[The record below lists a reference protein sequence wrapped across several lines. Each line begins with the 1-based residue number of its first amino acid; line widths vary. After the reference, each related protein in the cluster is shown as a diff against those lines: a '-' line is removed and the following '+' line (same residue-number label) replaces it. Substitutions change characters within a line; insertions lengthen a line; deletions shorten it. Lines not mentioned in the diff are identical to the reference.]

1 MAASGPDAT
10 TPPDYA
16 AGLAPVK
23 GRYLA
28 LVLLI
33 LVYTLNFLD
42 RQIISILKDPI
53 GEELGL
59 SDTQL
64 GLMGGL
70 AFALLYTTLAIPVAW
85 LADRKSR
92 IWIMTWALGIWSA
105 FTAICGLAGNF
116 WQLFFARM
124 GVGVGEAGGVA
135 PAYSVIAD
143 YFPPKQRA
151 RALAIYSFGIPV
163 GSAAGILFG
172 GLLAQYV
179 DWRFAFISIGLF
191 GVLLAPVFRLLVKDP
206 PRDYYDSIPEGVKP
220 LSFLATC
227 RLAFSK
233 TTFWL
238 MALGAAFSSM
248 VGYGL
253 LYWMPTFLSRSMGL
267 SLVDRSW
274 YLAGILLIGGVA
286 GMLLGGFLADRL
298 GQKSKAYYPLIPAI
312 AFAISAPLYV
322 LGVLTT
328 DPLIAFFIFLV
339 PQALGL
345 VWLGPIITAVQH
357 LGPSTSRTMI
367 SALFLLINNLIG
379 ITVGTWFFGFASDQL
394 KPMLGDESIKYSF
407 IIGLSFYLV
416 AALLLFLASFRI
428 KKDWVA

>member
-10 TPPDYA
+10 MTPDYA
-16 AGLAPVK
+16 GPQPLK
-23 GRYLA
+23 GRYIA
-28 LVLLI
+28 LVMLI

-53 GEELGL
+53 AEELKL

-143 YFPPKQRA
+143 YFPPRQRA

-191 GVLLAPVFRLLVKDP
+191 GVLLAPLFRLLVKDP
-206 PRDYYDSIPEGVKP
+206 PRNYHDPAQIDARP
-220 LSFLATC
+220 LGFLAVC
-227 RLAFSK
+227 RLAFAK
-233 TTFWL
+233 PTFWL

-253 LYWMPTFLSRSMGL
+253 LYWMPTFLARSMNL

-274 YLAGILLIGGVA
+274 YLAGILFIGGVA
-286 GMLLGGFLADRL
+286 GMMLGGLLADRL
-298 GQKSKAYYPLIPAI
+298 GQKSKGYYPLIPAI

-357 LGPSTSRTMI
+357 LGPANSRTMI

-394 KPMLGDESIKYSF
+394 KPMLGEESIKYAF

-428 KKDWVA
+428 KKDWVD

>member
-1 MAASGPDAT
+1 MSASDPAAAPTA
-10 TPPDYA
+10 PPE
-16 AGLAPVK
+16 GIK

-28 LVLLI
+28 LALLI

-53 GEELGL
+53 GQELGL
-59 SDTQL
+59 DDQQL

-85 LADRKSR
+85 LADRTSR
-92 IWIMTWALGIWSA
+92 VWIMTWALGIWSA
-105 FTAICGLAGNF
+105 FTAICGFTSNF
-116 WQLFFARM
+116 IQLFFARM

-135 PAYSVIAD
+135 PAYSLIAD

-191 GVLLAPVFRLLVKDP
+191 GVLLAPVFRLAVKDP
-206 PRDYYDSIPEGVKP
+206 PRGLYDTKSGAEKP
-220 LSFLATC
+220 LGFLPAC
-227 RLAFSK
+227 RLAFAKPS
-233 TTFWL
+233 FWL
-238 MALGAAFSSM
+238 LALGAAFSSM

-253 LYWMPTFLSRSMGL
+253 LYWMPTYLARSMGM

-274 YLAGILLIGGVA
+274 FLAGVLFFGGVA
-286 GMLLGGFLADRL
+286 GMMLGGFLADRF
-298 GQKSKAYYPLIPAI
+298 GGKQKGAYALIPAI
-312 AFAISAPLYV
+312 AFLISAPLYV

-328 DPLIAFFIFLV
+328 DITLAFFIFLV

-345 VWLGPIITAVQH
+345 VWLGPVITAVQH
-357 LGPSTSRTMI
+357 LGPANSRTMI

-379 ITVGTWFFGFASDQL
+379 IAVGTWFFGAASEAL
-394 KPMLGDESIKYSF
+394 KPQFGDESIKIAF
-407 IIGLSFYLV
+407 IIGLSFYVV
-416 AALLLFLASFRI
+416 AAFLLFLASFRI
-428 KKDWVA
+428 RKDWVD

>member
-1 MAASGPDAT
+1 MSVSGPDSSPT
-10 TPPDYA
+10 QPEP
-16 AGLAPVK
+16 LK

-28 LVLLI
+28 LGMLI

-53 GEELGL
+53 GKELQL

-70 AFALLYTTLAIPVAW
+70 AFALLYTTLAIPIAW

-92 IWIMTWALGIWSA
+92 VWIMTWSLGIWSA
-105 FTAICGLAGNF
+105 FTAICGLTGNF
-116 WQLFFARM
+116 IQLFFARM

-135 PAYSVIAD
+135 PAYSLIAD

-172 GLLAQYV
+172 GLLAQYI

-191 GVLLAPVFRLLVKDP
+191 GVLVAPVFRMLVKDP
-206 PRDYYDSIPEGVKP
+206 PRNMYDAQPAGAKALGFIP
-220 LSFLATC
+220 AC
-227 RLAFSK
+227 RLAFAKPS
-233 TTFWL
+233 FWL
-238 MALGAAFSSM
+238 MAFGAAFSSM

-253 LYWMPTFLSRSMGL
+253 LYWMPTFLDRSMGL

-274 YLAGILLIGGVA
+274 YLAGILFIGGVA
-286 GMLLGGFLADRL
+286 GMMMGGFLADRL
-298 GQKSKAYYPLIPAI
+298 GQKSKRFYPLIPAV

-322 LGVLTT
+322 LGVLTS
-328 DPLIAFFIFLV
+328 DPFIAFFVFLI

-357 LGPSTSRTMI
+357 LGPANSRTMI

-379 ITVGTWFFGFASDQL
+379 IAVGTWFFGFASDQL
-394 KPMLGDESIKYSF
+394 KPTFGEESIKYAF
-407 IIGLSFYLV
+407 IFGLSFYLI
-416 AALLLFLASFRI
+416 AAILLFLASFRI
-428 KKDWVA
+428 KKDWVD

>member
-10 TPPDYA
+10 TTPDYA
-16 AGLAPVK
+16 GPQPLK
-23 GRYLA
+23 GRYIA
-28 LVLLI
+28 LGMLI

-53 GEELGL
+53 AEQLDL
-59 SDTQL
+59 SYTEM

-92 IWIMTWALGIWSA
+92 VWIMTWALGIWSA
-105 FTAICGLAGNF
+105 FTALCGLTGNF

-135 PAYSVIAD
+135 PAYSLVAD
-143 YFPPKQRA
+143 YFPPRQRA
-151 RALAIYSFGIPV
+151 KALAIYSFGIPV

-206 PRDYYDSIPEGVKP
+206 PRNLYDTKPASEKP
-220 LSFLATC
+220 LGFTAAC
-227 RLAFSK
+227 KLAFAK
-233 TTFWL
+233 PTFWL
-238 MALGAAFSSM
+238 LSLGAAFSSM

-253 LYWMPTFLSRSMGL
+253 LYWMPTFLGTSMKL
-267 SLVDRSW
+267 SLIDRSW
-274 YLAGILLIGGVA
+274 YLAGILFIGGVA
-286 GMLLGGFLADRL
+286 GMMLGGFLADRL
-298 GQKSKAYYPLIPAI
+298 GQKSKGAYPLIPAI

-322 LGVLTT
+322 LGVMTT
-328 DPLIAFFIFLV
+328 DPVTAFFIFLV

-345 VWLGPIITAVQH
+345 VWLGPIVTAVQH
-357 LGPSTSRTMI
+357 LGPSNSRTMI

-379 ITVGTWFFGFASDQL
+379 IAVGTYFFGAVADAL
-394 KPMLGDESIKYSF
+394 KPNLGDEAIKYSF
-407 IIGLSFYLV
+407 VIGLSFYLV

-428 KKDWVA
+428 KKDWVD

>member
-1 MAASGPDAT
+1 MPTASSPTVAT
-10 TPPDYA
+10 PMISRTA
-16 AGLAPVK
+16 T
-23 GRYLA
+23 
-28 LVLLI
+28 I
-33 LVYTLNFLD
+33 YTLNFLD

-53 GEELGL
+53 GKELQL

-70 AFALLYTTLAIPVAW
+70 AFALLYTTLAIPIAW

-92 IWIMTWALGIWSA
+92 VWIMTWSLGIWSA
-105 FTAICGLAGNF
+105 FTAICGLTGNF
-116 WQLFFARM
+116 IQLFFARM

-135 PAYSVIAD
+135 PAYSLIAD

-172 GLLAQYV
+172 GLLAQYI

-191 GVLLAPVFRLLVKDP
+191 GVLVAPVFRMLVKDP
-206 PRDYYDSIPEGVKP
+206 PRNMYDAQPAGAKALGFIP
-220 LSFLATC
+220 AC
-227 RLAFSK
+227 RLAFAKPS
-233 TTFWL
+233 FWL
-238 MALGAAFSSM
+238 MAFGAAFSSM

-253 LYWMPTFLSRSMGL
+253 LYWMPTFLDRSMGL

-274 YLAGILLIGGVA
+274 YLAGILFIGGVA
-286 GMLLGGFLADRL
+286 GMMMGGFLADRL
-298 GQKSKAYYPLIPAI
+298 GQKSKRFYPLIPAV

-322 LGVLTT
+322 LGVLTS
-328 DPLIAFFIFLV
+328 DPFIAFFVFLI

-357 LGPSTSRTMI
+357 LGPANSRTMI

-379 ITVGTWFFGFASDQL
+379 IAVGTWFFGFASDQL
-394 KPMLGDESIKYSF
+394 KPTFGEESIKYAF
-407 IIGLSFYLV
+407 IFGLSFYLI
-416 AALLLFLASFRI
+416 AAILLFLASFRI
-428 KKDWVA
+428 KKDWVD

>member
-1 MAASGPDAT
+1 MSVSGPDVSAT
-10 TPPDYA
+10 QPEP
-16 AGLAPVK
+16 LK

-28 LVLLI
+28 LGMLI

-53 GEELGL
+53 GKQLQL
-59 SDTQL
+59 SDEQL

-70 AFALLYTTLAIPVAW
+70 AFALLYTTLAIPIAW

-92 IWIMTWALGIWSA
+92 VWIMTWALGIWSA

-151 RALAIYSFGIPV
+151 RAMAIYSFGIPV

-191 GVLLAPVFRLLVKDP
+191 GVLVAPVFRILVKDP
-206 PRDYYDSIPEGVKP
+206 PRNYHDPRPASEKP
-220 LSFLATC
+220 LSFIATC
-227 RLAFSK
+227 RLAFAKPS
-233 TTFWL
+233 FWL

-253 LYWMPTFLSRSMGL
+253 LYWMPTFLDRSMGL

-274 YLAGILLIGGVA
+274 YLAGILFIGGVA
-286 GMLLGGFLADRL
+286 GMMAGGFLADRL
-298 GQKSKAYYPLIPAI
+298 GQKSKRAYPLIPAA

-328 DPLIAFFIFLV
+328 DPFIAFFVFLI

-345 VWLGPIITAVQH
+345 VWLGPIVTAVQH
-357 LGPSTSRTMI
+357 LGPANSRTMI

-379 ITVGTWFFGFASDQL
+379 IAVGTWFFGFASDKL
-394 KPMLGDESIKYSF
+394 KPMFGAESIKYAF
-407 IIGLSFYLV
+407 IFGLSFYLI
-416 AALLLFLASFRI
+416 AALLLFAASFRI
-428 KKDWVA
+428 KKDWVD

>member
-1 MAASGPDAT
+1 MPASGPET
-10 TPPDYA
+10 TPA
-16 AGLAPVK
+16 ETEHVIE

-28 LVLLI
+28 LGLLI

-53 GEELGL
+53 GKELNL
-59 SDTQL
+59 TDTEL

-92 IWIMTWALGIWSA
+92 VWIMTWALGIWSA
-105 FTAICGLAGNF
+105 FTIVCGLTSNF
-116 WQLFFARM
+116 VQLFFARM

-135 PAYSVIAD
+135 PAYSLIAD

-172 GLLAQYV
+172 GLLAQFV

-206 PRDYYDSIPEGVKP
+206 PRNLYDAKSASEKP
-220 LSFLATC
+220 LGFIPAC
-227 RLAFSK
+227 RVAFAK
-233 TTFWL
+233 PTFWL
-238 MALGAAFSSM
+238 LSFGAAFSSM

-267 SLVDRSW
+267 SLIDRSW
-274 YLAGILLIGGVA
+274 YLAGILFIGGVA
-286 GMLLGGFLADRL
+286 GMALGGFLGDRL
-298 GQKSKAYYPLIPAI
+298 GQKSKGYYPLIPAV
-312 AFAISAPLYV
+312 AFLISAPLYV
-322 LGVLTT
+322 LGVITT
-328 DPLIAFFIFLV
+328 DPTTAFFIFLA

-345 VWLGPIITAVQH
+345 VWLGPILTAVQH
-357 LGPSTSRTMI
+357 LGPANSRTMI

-379 ITVGTWFFGFASDQL
+379 IAVGTWFFGFASDQL
-394 KPMLGDESIKYSF
+394 KPTFGDDSIKYAF
-407 IIGLSFYLV
+407 IFGLSFYVV
-416 AALLLFLASFRI
+416 AAILLFLASFRI
-428 KKDWVA
+428 KKDWVD

>member
-1 MAASGPDAT
+1 MSVSGPDSSPT
-10 TPPDYA
+10 QPEP
-16 AGLAPVK
+16 LK

-28 LVLLI
+28 LGMLI

-53 GEELGL
+53 GKELQL

-70 AFALLYTTLAIPVAW
+70 AFALLYTTLAIPIAW

-92 IWIMTWALGIWSA
+92 VWIMTWSLGIWSA
-105 FTAICGLAGNF
+105 FTAICGLTGNF
-116 WQLFFARM
+116 IQLFFARM

-135 PAYSVIAD
+135 PAYSLIAD

-172 GLLAQYV
+172 GLLAQYI

-191 GVLLAPVFRLLVKDP
+191 GVLVAPVFRMLVKDP
-206 PRDYYDSIPEGVKP
+206 PRNMYDAQPAGAKALGFIP
-220 LSFLATC
+220 AC
-227 RLAFSK
+227 RLAFAKPS
-233 TTFWL
+233 FWL
-238 MALGAAFSSM
+238 MAFGAAFSSM

-253 LYWMPTFLSRSMGL
+253 LYWMPTFLDRSMGL

-274 YLAGILLIGGVA
+274 YLAGILFIGGVA
-286 GMLLGGFLADRL
+286 GMMMGGFLADRL
-298 GQKSKAYYPLIPAI
+298 GQKSKRFYPLIPAV

-328 DPLIAFFIFLV
+328 DPFIAFFVFLI

-357 LGPSTSRTMI
+357 LGPANSRTMI

-379 ITVGTWFFGFASDQL
+379 IAVGTWFFGFASDQL
-394 KPMLGDESIKYSF
+394 KPTFGEESIKYAF
-407 IIGLSFYLV
+407 IFGLSFYLI
-416 AALLLFLASFRI
+416 AAILLFLASFRI
-428 KKDWVA
+428 KKDWVD

>member
-1 MAASGPDAT
+1 MAASEPTASTPDARSGE
-10 TPPDYA
+10 PPA
-16 AGLAPVK
+16 IK
-23 GRYLA
+23 GRYIALA
-28 LVLLI
+28 MLT

-53 GEELGL
+53 AEELKL
-59 SDTQL
+59 TDTQL

-70 AFALLYTTLAIPVAW
+70 AFALLYTTLAVPIAW
-85 LADRKSR
+85 FADRRSR
-92 IWIMTWALGIWSA
+92 VWIMTWSLGIWSA
-105 FTAICGLAGNF
+105 FTAICGMTTNF
-116 WQLFFARM
+116 IQLFFARM

-135 PAYSVIAD
+135 PAYSLIAD

-206 PRDYYDSIPEGVKP
+206 PRGLYDTKTAGEKP
-220 LSFLATC
+220 LGFLPAC
-227 RLAFSK
+227 KLAFAKPS
-233 TTFWL
+233 FWL
-238 MALGAAFSSM
+238 MAFGAAFSSM

-253 LYWMPTFLSRSMGL
+253 LYWMPTFLARSMNM

-274 YLAGILLIGGVA
+274 FLAGVLFIGGVA
-286 GMLLGGFLADRL
+286 GMMLGGFLADRL
-298 GQKSKAYYPLIPAI
+298 GQKSKRYYPLIPAI
-312 AFAISAPLYV
+312 AFLISAPLYV
-322 LGVLTT
+322 LGVITT
-328 DPLIAFFIFLV
+328 DPAIAFFIFLA

-345 VWLGPIITAVQH
+345 VWLGPVITAVQH
-357 LGPSTSRTMI
+357 LGPANSRTMI

-379 ITVGTWFFGFASDQL
+379 IAVGTWFFGAMSDYL
-394 KPMLGDESIKYSF
+394 KPTFGDDSIKYAF
-407 IIGLSFYLV
+407 IFGLGFYV
-416 AALLLFLASFRI
+416 IAALLLFLASFRI
-428 KKDWVA
+428 KKDWVD

>member
-1 MAASGPDAT
+1 MSVSGPDSSPT
-10 TPPDYA
+10 QPEP
-16 AGLAPVK
+16 LK

-28 LVLLI
+28 LGMLI

-53 GEELGL
+53 GKELQL

-70 AFALLYTTLAIPVAW
+70 AFALLYTTLAIPIAW

-92 IWIMTWALGIWSA
+92 VWIMTWSLGIWSA
-105 FTAICGLAGNF
+105 FTAICGLTGNF
-116 WQLFFARM
+116 IQLFFARM

-135 PAYSVIAD
+135 PAYSLIAD

-172 GLLAQYV
+172 GLLAQYI

-191 GVLLAPVFRLLVKDP
+191 GVLVAPVFRMLVKDP
-206 PRDYYDSIPEGVKP
+206 PRNMYDAQPAGAKALGFIP
-220 LSFLATC
+220 AC
-227 RLAFSK
+227 RLAFAKPS
-233 TTFWL
+233 FWL
-238 MALGAAFSSM
+238 MAFGAAFSSM

-253 LYWMPTFLSRSMGL
+253 LYWMPTFRDRSMGL

-274 YLAGILLIGGVA
+274 YLAGILFIGGVA
-286 GMLLGGFLADRL
+286 GMMMGGFLADRL
-298 GQKSKAYYPLIPAI
+298 GQKSKRFYPLIPAV

-322 LGVLTT
+322 LGVLTS
-328 DPLIAFFIFLV
+328 DPFIAFFVFLI

-357 LGPSTSRTMI
+357 LGPANSRTMI

-379 ITVGTWFFGFASDQL
+379 IAVGTWFFGFASDQL
-394 KPMLGDESIKYSF
+394 KPTFGEESIKYAF
-407 IIGLSFYLV
+407 IFGLSFYLI
-416 AALLLFLASFRI
+416 AAILLFLASFRI
-428 KKDWVA
+428 KKDWVD

>member
-1 MAASGPDAT
+1 MSASGSAEP
-10 TPPDYA
+10 
-16 AGLAPVK
+16 AGIK
-23 GRYLA
+23 GRYVA
-28 LVLLI
+28 LVFLI

-53 GEELGL
+53 AEELDL
-59 SDTQL
+59 TDTQL

-70 AFALLYTTLAIPVAW
+70 AFALLYTTLAIPIAW

-105 FTAICGLAGNF
+105 FTAICGLTTNF
-116 WQLFFARM
+116 VQLFFARM

-135 PAYSVIAD
+135 PAYSLIAD
-143 YFPPKQRA
+143 YFPPNQRA

-191 GVLLAPVFRLLVKDP
+191 GVLLAPVFRLMVKDP
-206 PRDYYDSIPEGVKP
+206 PRASFDSAAVADKP
-220 LSFLATC
+220 LGFVPAC
-227 RLAFSK
+227 RLAFAK
-233 TTFWL
+233 PTFWL
-238 MALGAAFSSM
+238 LSFGAAFSSM

-253 LYWMPTFLSRSMGL
+253 LYWMPTYLARSMQM

-274 YLAGILLIGGVA
+274 FLAGILFIGGVA
-286 GMLLGGFLADRL
+286 GMMLGGFLADRL
-298 GQKSKAYYPLIPAI
+298 GQRSKGAYPMIPAI

-322 LGVLTT
+322 LGVLTS
-328 DPLIAFFIFLV
+328 DPVLAFFIFLA

-345 VWLGPIITAVQH
+345 VWLGPVITAVQH
-357 LGPSTSRTMI
+357 LGPANSRTMI

-379 ITVGTWFFGFASDQL
+379 IAVGTYFFGAVSDAL
-394 KPMLGDESIKYSF
+394 RPTFGDESIKYSF
-407 IIGLSFYLV
+407 IVGLIFYV
-416 AALLLFLASFRI
+416 FAAILLFIASFRI
-428 KKDWVA
+428 RKDWVD

>member
-1 MAASGPDAT
+1 MTAQDQPTPAAPE
-10 TPPDYA
+10 PI
-16 AGLAPVK
+16 VK
-23 GRYLA
+23 GRYIALA
-28 LVLLI
+28 LLI
-33 LVYTLNFLD
+33 IVYTLNFLD

-53 GEELGL
+53 AEELNL
-59 SDTQL
+59 NDEQL

-85 LADRKSR
+85 FADRTSR
-92 IWIMTWALGIWSA
+92 VWIMTWALGIWSA
-105 FTAICGLAGNF
+105 FTAICGMTTNYI
-116 WQLFFARM
+116 QLFFARM

-135 PAYSVIAD
+135 PAYSLIAD

-206 PRDYYDSIPEGVKP
+206 PRGLFDTKTTSEKP
-220 LSFLATC
+220 LGFLPAC
-227 RLAFSK
+227 RLAFAKPS
-233 TTFWL
+233 FWL
-238 MALGAAFSSM
+238 LAFGAAFSSM

-253 LYWMPTFLSRSMGL
+253 LYWMPTYLARSMDM

-274 YLAGILLIGGVA
+274 FLAGVLFFGGVA
-286 GMLLGGFLADRL
+286 GMMLGGYLADRF
-298 GQKSKAYYPLIPAI
+298 GGKSKGAYALIPAI
-312 AFAISAPLYV
+312 AFLISAPLYV

-328 DPLIAFFIFLV
+328 DITLAFFIFLV

-357 LGPSTSRTMI
+357 LGPANSRTMI

-379 ITVGTWFFGFASDQL
+379 IAVGTWFFGAMSEAL
-394 KPMLGDESIKYSF
+394 KPQFGEESIKYAF
-407 IIGLSFYLV
+407 IIGLSFYVV
-416 AALLLFLASFRI
+416 AAILLFLASFRLR
-428 KKDWVA
+428 KDWVE

>member
-1 MAASGPDAT
+1 MAATEPT
-10 TPPDYA
+10 TPIPA
-16 AGLAPVK
+16 TEEVIK
-23 GRYLA
+23 GRHLA
-28 LVLLI
+28 LGLLI

-53 GEELGL
+53 AEELKL
-59 SDTQL
+59 SDTEL

-92 IWIMTWALGIWSA
+92 VWIMTWALGIWSA
-105 FTAICGLAGNF
+105 FTVVCGLTSNF
-116 WQLFFARM
+116 AQLFFARM

-135 PAYSVIAD
+135 PAYSLIAD

-206 PRDYYDSIPEGVKP
+206 PRNFYDAKPSSEKP
-220 LSFLATC
+220 LGFVGAC
-227 RLAFSK
+227 RVAFAK
-233 TTFWL
+233 PTFWL
-238 MALGAAFSSM
+238 LSFGAAFSSM

-274 YLAGILLIGGVA
+274 YLAGILVIGGVA
-286 GMLLGGFLADRL
+286 GMMLGGFLADRL
-298 GQKSKAYYPLIPAI
+298 GQKSKGYYPLIPAV
-312 AFAISAPLYV
+312 AFLISAPLYV

-328 DPLIAFFIFLV
+328 DPTAAFFIFLA

-345 VWLGPIITAVQH
+345 VWLGPILTAVQH
-357 LGPSTSRTMI
+357 LGPSNSRTMI

-379 ITVGTWFFGFASDQL
+379 IAVGTWFFGFASDQL
-394 KPMLGDESIKYSF
+394 KPAFGEESIKYAF

-416 AALLLFLASFRI
+416 AAFLLFLSSFRI
-428 KKDWVA
+428 KKDWVD

>member
-1 MAASGPDAT
+1 MAATGPD
-10 TPPDYA
+10 TP
-16 AGLAPVK
+16 APAPEPVVK
-23 GRYLA
+23 GRYVA
-28 LVLLI
+28 LFLLI

-53 GEELGL
+53 AEELNL
-59 SDTQL
+59 NDEQL

-85 LADRKSR
+85 LADRTSR
-92 IWIMTWALGIWSA
+92 VWIMTWALGVWSA
-105 FTAICGLAGNF
+105 FTALCGMTTNYI
-116 WQLFFARM
+116 QLFFARM

-135 PAYSVIAD
+135 PAYSLIAD

-191 GVLLAPVFRLLVKDP
+191 GVLLAPIFRIFVKDP
-206 PRDYYDSIPEGVKP
+206 PRGLYDTKTAGEKP
-220 LSFLATC
+220 LGFLPAC

-233 TTFWL
+233 PSFWL
-238 MALGAAFSSM
+238 MAFGAAFSSM

-253 LYWMPTFLSRSMGL
+253 LYWMPTYLARSMEM

-274 YLAGILLIGGVA
+274 FLAGVLFFGGVA
-286 GMLLGGFLADRL
+286 GMMLGGYLADRF
-298 GQKSKAYYPLIPAI
+298 GGKSKGAYALIPAI
-312 AFAISAPLYV
+312 AFLISAPLYV
-322 LGVLTT
+322 LGVLTPDIT
-328 DPLIAFFIFLV
+328 LAFFIFLV

-345 VWLGPIITAVQH
+345 VWLGPVVTAVQH
-357 LGPSTSRTMI
+357 LGPANSRTMI

-379 ITVGTWFFGFASDQL
+379 IAVGTWFFGFASEQL
-394 KPMLGDESIKYSF
+394 KPQFGEESIKYAF
-407 IIGLSFYLV
+407 IIGLSFYVV
-416 AALLLFLASFRI
+416 AAILLFLASFRL
-428 KKDWVA
+428 KKDWVD

>member
-1 MAASGPDAT
+1 MSVSGPDAN
-10 TPPDYA
+10 A
-16 AGLAPVK
+16 APLK

-28 LVLLI
+28 LGMLV

-53 GEELGL
+53 GKQLQL
-59 SDTQL
+59 SDTEL

-85 LADRKSR
+85 LADRRSR

-105 FTAICGLAGNF
+105 FTALCGLAGGF

-135 PAYSVIAD
+135 PAYSLIAD

-191 GVLLAPVFRLLVKDP
+191 GVLLAPALRILVKDP
-206 PRDYYDSIPEGVKP
+206 PRNYYDAKVEGEKP
-220 LSFLATC
+220 PGFLAVC
-227 RLAFSK
+227 KLAFAKPS
-233 TTFWL
+233 FWL
-238 MALGAAFSSM
+238 MAVGAAFSSM

-253 LYWMPTFLSRSMGL
+253 LYWMPTFLDRSMGL
-267 SLVDRSW
+267 GLVERSW
-274 YLAGILLIGGVA
+274 YLAGILFVGGVA
-286 GMLLGGFLADRL
+286 GMMLGGVLADRL
-298 GQKSKAYYPLIPAI
+298 GQRSKRAYPLIPAV

-322 LGVLTT
+322 LGVLTS
-328 DPLIAFFIFLV
+328 DPLIAFFVFLV

-345 VWLGPIITAVQH
+345 MWLGPIVTAVQH
-357 LGPSTSRTMI
+357 LGPANSRTMI

-379 ITVGTWFFGFASDQL
+379 IAVGTWFFGFASDQL
-394 KPMLGDESIKYSF
+394 KPVFAEESIKYAF

-416 AALLLFLASFRI
+416 AALLMFLASFRI
-428 KKDWVA
+428 KKDWVD